1 VGLSGLGDLILT
13 CGSLKSRNFAFG
25 WDLGRGVA
33 IAEAG
38 GGKLAEGVFTARV
51 LVEMAQAR
59 GVDMPLAGAVDAVLA
74 GSISIDAAIDS
85 LMNRPLKA
93 ED

>member
-1 VGLSGLGDLILT
+1 MGLSGLGDLILT

-25 WDLGRGVA
+25 HDLGRGVPL
-33 IAEAG
+33 AEAG

-51 LVEMAQAR
+51 LAEMARPAASTC
-59 GVDMPLAGAVDAVLA
+59 PSPKPSTPCWPALP
-74 GSISIDAAIDS
+74 IDAAIDA

-93 ED
+93 EA